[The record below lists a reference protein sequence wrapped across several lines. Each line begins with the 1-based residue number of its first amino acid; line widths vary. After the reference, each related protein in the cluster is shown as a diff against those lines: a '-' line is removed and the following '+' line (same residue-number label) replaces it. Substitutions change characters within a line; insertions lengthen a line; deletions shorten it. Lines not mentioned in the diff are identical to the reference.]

1 LFEKFSLKS
10 DKTKYLISNNL
21 EVMKAED
28 PIIVSFVKVK
38 TTQIG
43 ASFFTPN
50 KYPHNLGALKRAF
63 GWLKY
68 GS

>member
-1 LFEKFSLKS
+1 
-10 DKTKYLISNNL
+10 
-21 EVMKAED
+21 MKAED

-38 TTQIG
+38 PTQIG

-50 KYPHNLGALKRAF
+50 KYPHNYKQGPSTTFIILEAGPSIMNLF
-63 GWLKY
+63 GWFKY